1 MEDKQAF
8 MALVA
13 EVEEIART
21 QGRPPSAGELEEYF
35 ADMHLT
41 GEQIGAILTY
51 LQEKRQQEQ
60 EIPETDEPE
69 QGSGQEKEEPSRF
82 ITMYKQDLKHLPVTD
97 EKRERELLEKVLSG
111 DKEAAREYVESKLP
125 MVIPVVDAYEDQAK
139 AKMVPKEE
147 LLQEAN
153 LALVSAVAVLD
164 EVLIPAGAE
173 NPCAAAWEYLTAC
186 MEEAIRQCIDGESGQ
201 KDMETTVVAKTN
213 LLYEAKKYL
222 KEENGGFEPDVKTL
236 AEYTR
241 MSEQEV
247 RDILNLTGKKG
258 KA

>member
-21 QGRPPSAGELEEYF
+21 QGRPPSAAELEEYF
-35 ADMHLT
+35 ADMHLS

-60 EIPETDEPE
+60 QIMETDAAEE
-69 QGSGQEKEEPSRF
+69 ASGQEKEAPSRF
-82 ITMYKQDLKHLPVTD
+82 ITMYKQDLEHLPVAD
-97 EKRERELLEKVLSG
+97 EQREQELLEAVLSG
-111 DKEAAREYVESKLP
+111 DKEAAREYVEGKLS
-125 MVIPVVDAYEDQAK
+125 MVFPVVDAYEEQAR
-139 AKMVPKEE
+139 ARMVPKEE
-147 LLQEAN
+147 ILQEAN
-153 LALVSAVAVLD
+153 LALVSAVAALD
-164 EVLIPAGAE
+164 EVLIPAGTD

-201 KDMETTVVAKTN
+201 RDMETTVMAKTN

-222 KEENGGFEPDVKTL
+222 KEENGGFEPGIRSL

-247 RDILNLTGKKG
+247 EELLNLTGKKG

>member
-21 QGRPPSAGELEEYF
+21 QGRPPSAEELEEYF
-35 ADMHLT
+35 EDMHLS

-51 LQEKRQQEQ
+51 LQEKKQQEQ
-60 EIPETDEPE
+60 EITQTDEPE
-69 QGSGQEKEEPSRF
+69 AGSGQKKEKNSRF
-82 ITMYKQDLKHLPVTD
+82 LTMYKRELECLAVTD
-97 EKRERELLEKVLSG
+97 ERRERELIEAILSG
-111 DKEAAREYVESKLP
+111 DGDAAREYVEGKLP
-125 MVIPVVDAYEDQAK
+125 LVLPLVDSYEKQAD
-139 AKMVPKEE
+139 AEMVPKEE

-153 LALVSAVAVLD
+153 LALVGGVAALNDV
-164 EVLIPAGAE
+164 VVPAGTD
-173 NPCAAAWEYLTAC
+173 NPCAAIWEYLVKR

-222 KEENGGFEPDVKTL
+222 KEENGGFEPDISAL

-241 MSEQEV
+241 MPEQEV
-247 RDILNLTGKKG
+247 RDLLNLAGKKG